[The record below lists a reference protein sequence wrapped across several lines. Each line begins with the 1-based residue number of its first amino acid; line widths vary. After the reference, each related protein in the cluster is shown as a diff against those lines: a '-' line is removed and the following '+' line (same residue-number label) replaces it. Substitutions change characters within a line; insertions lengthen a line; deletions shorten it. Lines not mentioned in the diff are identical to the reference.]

1 MAKSKIF
8 IASSTRSLVLAEN
21 LRSELVTDYST
32 ADVWTEASRA
42 ANSQTI
48 IEMLERACD
57 EYDFAV
63 ILLTQDDQ
71 NVSGGIEKLK
81 ARDNCIFEAGLFMAA
96 VGRKRCFLVSSVKP
110 GDLPTD
116 LSGLILIPFVEPA
129 DLGRQQDCRDAI
141 LSGSLQIKSRVQDI
155 GPVENRRLSREVLL
169 LREKK
174 RSEGGDLYED
184 QVVVASIQPLDVT
197 YSAAQ
202 QIRRNID
209 GNIRYVYFIPA
220 SDECAEKICL
230 LLQLVL
236 LAEAFDTEVDADS
249 YQNRRQKVEEEPAG
263 VLEKLERMCRDG
275 SIQVFFL
282 SVSPEMQYCIH
293 NATDETNA
301 KQYVK
306 HRNAFIEWASG
317 KEAHQFW
324 VDVKQRK
331 PEVLDP
337 KPVYALFHG
346 LAGVDVSDGP
356 FFRCLQREFA
366 RYFPGIEDRVLGLC
380 LRGPAA
386 ASAQP
391 GAAA

>member
-1 MAKSKIF
+1 MSKSKIF

-21 LRSELVTDYST
+21 LKKELATDYS
-32 ADVWTEASRA
+32 AAEVWTEASRA

-48 IEMLERACD
+48 IEMLESSCE

-71 NVSGGIEKLK
+71 KVSDGVEKLK

-96 VGRKRCFLVSSVKP
+96 VGRKRCFLVSSVNP

-129 DLGRQQDCRDAI
+129 DPQKHQECQDAI
-141 LSGSLQIKSRVQDI
+141 FPASMQIKSRVQDV
-155 GPVENRRLSREVLL
+155 GPVENRRLSRGVLL
-169 LREKK
+169 QREKK

-184 QVVVASIQPLDVT
+184 QVVVASIQPLEVT
-197 YSAAQ
+197 YAAAR
-202 QIRRNID
+202 QIRKNVD

-236 LAEAFDTEVDADS
+236 LAGVFGTESDADS
-249 YQNRRQKVEEEPAG
+249 YQKRRQMVQQDPAG
-263 VLEKLERMCRDG
+263 IFQKLERLCRDG

-282 SVSPEMQYCIH
+282 AVTPEMQYCIH

-301 KQYVK
+301 RQYVK
-306 HRNAFIEWASG
+306 HRDEFIEWASG

-331 PEVLDP
+331 PEVSDP
-337 KPVYALFHG
+337 KPPYALFHG
-346 LAGVDVSDGP
+346 LAGVEVRDGA
-356 FFRCLQREFA
+356 FFRSLQREIG
-366 RYFPGIEDRVLGLC
+366 RYFPGIEERVLDLC
-380 LRGPAA
+380 LKGPAP
-386 ASAQP
+386 ASN
-391 GAAA
+391 